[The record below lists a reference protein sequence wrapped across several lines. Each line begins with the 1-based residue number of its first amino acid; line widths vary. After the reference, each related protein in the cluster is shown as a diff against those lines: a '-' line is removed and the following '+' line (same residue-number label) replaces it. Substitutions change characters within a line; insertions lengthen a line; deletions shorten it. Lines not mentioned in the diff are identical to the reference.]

1 MASRYWI
8 KLHHEL
14 LNDPRMGRLSDSQF
28 RLAINLM
35 LLAGDY
41 EQGGLLPVLEDVRW
55 RLREPEHFEAD
66 LAALVRC
73 GVLTEEDD
81 GSLYVSQFAERQ
93 GAMSAEE
100 RSQLR
105 QKRVQKADDQAH
117 EKCTKSAR
125 IVQQTARKSHESG
138 IDKDKDKEVEKEKD
152 EDEDADADARY
163 TRTARACT
171 RTRGSGI
178 NPEDPLVKCFL
189 EQSGLPLYSG
199 GKQKWASALQ
209 RLKANG
215 VSAEDVRTAL
225 GECQAK
231 QLVIASLASIVNP
244 AMIAKARRTASR
256 APPGEDYRRY
266 LKGQYGDF
274 GVW

>member
-152 EDEDADADARY
+152 EDADADARK

-171 RTRGSGI
+171 RTRGVDI